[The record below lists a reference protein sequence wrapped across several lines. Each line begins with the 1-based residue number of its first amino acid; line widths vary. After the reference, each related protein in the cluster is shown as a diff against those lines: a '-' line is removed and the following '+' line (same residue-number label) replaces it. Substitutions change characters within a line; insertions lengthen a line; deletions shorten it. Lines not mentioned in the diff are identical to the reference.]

1 MGKSYL
7 FATLDDEDLLV
18 VLGVL
23 LLDVG
28 LEHVFMGGFAG
39 VRLVSAARNL
49 AEMAQEN
56 LKKNFLFNFAW
67 RNRAPWPSKSL

>member
-7 FATLDDEDLLV
+7 SATLDDEDILV

-28 LEHVFMGGFAG
+28 LEHVFMGGFAK
-39 VRLVSAARNL
+39 VRLVSDARNV

-56 LKKNFLFNFAW
+56 LKKKFLFNFAW
-67 RNRAPWPSKSL
+67 RIRAP

>member
-1 MGKSYL
+1 MGESYL
-7 FATLDDEDLLV
+7 FATLDVEDLLV

-28 LEHVFMGGFAG
+28 LELGFMGDFAG

-56 LKKNFLFNFAW
+56 LKPLFRIN
-67 RNRAPWPSKSL
+67 SHD

>member
-23 LLDVG
+23 LLDDG
-28 LEHVFMGGFAG
+28 LEHVFMGDFAQ
-39 VRLVSAARNL
+39 VRLVSDARNL

-56 LKKNFLFNFAW
+56 LKKKFLFNSAW
-67 RNRAPWPSKSL
+67 RIRAP

>member
-1 MGKSYL
+1 M
-7 FATLDDEDLLV
+7 
-18 VLGVL
+18 VLGDL

-28 LEHVFMGGFAG
+28 LEHGFMGDFAG

-56 LKKNFLFNFAW
+56 LKTALRINFA
-67 RNRAPWPSKSL
+67 RLKVFVSVGRPSALCRVPVTGRLPSG

>member
-1 MGKSYL
+1 MGEFYL

-23 LLDVG
+23 LLVVG
-28 LEHVFMGGFAG
+28 FEHVFKGGFAV
-39 VRLVSAARNL
+39 VRLVSDTRNV

-67 RNRAPWPSKSL
+67 RNRAPRPSKSL